1 MLNRLKITL
10 SALGLAAFTVGAH
23 AAPVVLNT
31 GLLQMGVN
39 DDASLGGQAV
49 GFVGPTGDA
58 VMPGC
63 LCEGWGAAANGVGN
77 WTYGETGT
85 NGVVSAQLTT
95 TTATGAGLSAQSVV
109 NLANG
114 LQVTHSYS
122 SAAGGALFKVSI
134 NLLNNSAATLAD
146 VRYARTLDWDVTPGY
161 FDFNYTTVYG
171 GTPTGPGG
179 KVLTTSTNP
188 FDAPNP
194 MDFRSEEQDQ
204 NVVNSR
210 GDKGGFFVFGFGDIA
225 AGESYSFDTYIGA
238 NESFDGLLADLGSV
252 GGEAYSYTTGSDA
265 GFAPAYGY
273 GFAGLGLPPILDVPK
288 PSVIALTA
296 LALLGAGAATR
307 RRRD

>member
-58 VMPGC
+58 IMPGC

-77 WTYGETGT
+77 WTYGATGT

-122 SAAGGALFKVSI
+122 SAVGGALFKVSI

-188 FDAPNP
+188 FAAPNP
-194 MDFRSEEQDQ
+194 MSVRSQEQNQ
-204 NVVNSR
+204 NVVNSP

-238 NESFDGLLADLGSV
+238 NESVDGLLADLGSV
-252 GGEAYSYTTGSDA
+252 GVEAYSYTTGSDA

-273 GFAGLGLPPILDVPK
+273 GFAGLGLPPILDVPE

-307 RRRD
+307 RRRA

>member
-58 VMPGC
+58 IMPGC

-188 FDAPNP
+188 FAAPNP
-194 MDFRSEEQDQ
+194 MSVRSQEQDQ
-204 NVVNSR
+204 NVVNSP

-238 NESFDGLLADLGSV
+238 NESVDGLLADLGSV
-252 GGEAYSYTTGSDA
+252 GVEAYSYTTGSDA

-273 GFAGLGLPPILDVPK
+273 GFAGLGLPPILDVPE

-307 RRRD
+307 RRRA

>member
-31 GLLQMGVN
+31 GLLQMGVK

-58 VMPGC
+58 IMPGC

-77 WTYGETGT
+77 WTYGATGT

-122 SAAGGALFKVSI
+122 SAVGGALFKVSI

-188 FDAPNP
+188 FAAPNP
-194 MDFRSEEQDQ
+194 MSVRSQEQNQ
-204 NVVNSR
+204 NVVNSP

-238 NESFDGLLADLGSV
+238 NESVDGLLADLGSV
-252 GGEAYSYTTGSDA
+252 GVEAYSYTTGSDA

-273 GFAGLGLPPILDVPK
+273 GFAGLGLPPILDVPE

-307 RRRD
+307 RRRA

>member
-1 MLNRLKITL
+1 MKITL

-58 VMPGC
+58 IMPGC

-194 MDFRSEEQDQ
+194 MDFRSEERDQ
-204 NVVNSR
+204 NVVNSP

-238 NESFDGLLADLGSV
+238 NESVDGLLADLGSV
-252 GGEAYSYTTGSDA
+252 GVEAYSYTTGSDA

-273 GFAGLGLPPILDVPK
+273 GFAGLGLPPILDVPE

-307 RRRD
+307 RRRA

>member
-31 GLLQMGVN
+31 GLLQMGVK

-58 VMPGC
+58 IMPGC

-77 WTYGETGT
+77 WTYGATGT

-122 SAAGGALFKVSI
+122 SAVGGALFKVSI

-188 FDAPNP
+188 FAAPNP
-194 MDFRSEEQDQ
+194 MSVRSQEQDQ
-204 NVVNSR
+204 NVVNSP

-238 NESFDGLLADLGSV
+238 NESVDGLLADLGSV
-252 GGEAYSYTTGSDA
+252 GVEAYSYTTGSDA

-273 GFAGLGLPPILDVPK
+273 GFAGLGLPPILDVPE

-307 RRRD
+307 RRRA